1 MEKIKLSDILYHF
14 NNKDTFLKTPERL
27 LIFNGEQKRLQL
39 ANNDSTTLTE
49 EIRALQKRYNAPMI
63 IGAIPFDQRS
73 KATIIIPDSFGNYH
87 HSILIDDLQTATQ
100 SLSIE
105 DSIDLP
111 SRPQFN
117 EMVQEAI
124 QSINRQHFDKVV
136 LARSLKYRLQT
147 EPPIT
152 AWLTN
157 LLHKNKQGYIFSIAL
172 DNAQNLIGASPELLV
187 KKEGNIVTINP
198 LAGSRKKTFDMV
210 QDKDIENELLHAEKD
225 LHEHKIVVDYICEKL
240 ESHLGEIEYNEKPA
254 ILYTDTMMHL
264 STIIKGKIRN
274 DTTTVLD
281 VAQLLHPTPAICGA
295 PQKTSLE
302 FIQKVEPFNRGYY
315 TGIVGYMDQKGDGEW
330 VITIRCAEINNR
342 DITLFAGAGIV
353 SSSEQDSEYN
363 EISAKFTTMLH
374 AMGLSQQ

>member
-14 NNKDTFLKTPERL
+14 NNNDTFLKTPERL
-27 LIFNGEQKRLQL
+27 LVFNGKQKRFHLT
-39 ANNDSTTLTE
+39 NNDSTMLTE
-49 EIRALQKRYNAPMI
+49 EIKALQKQYKAPMI

-73 KATIIIPDSFGNYH
+73 KATIIIPDTFANYH
-87 HSILIDDLQTATQ
+87 HSNLIDDLQTVPQ
-100 SLSIE
+100 SLSVE
-105 DSIDLP
+105 DSIDSP

-117 EMVQEAI
+117 KMVQEAI
-124 QSINRQHFDKVV
+124 HSIHKQQFNKVV
-136 LARSLKYRLQT
+136 LARSLKYRLQA

-157 LLHKNKQGYIFSIAL
+157 LLHKNNQGYIFSIAL

-210 QDKDIENELLHAEKD
+210 KDKAIENELLHAEKD

-240 ESHLGEIEYNEKPA
+240 QPYLGEIAYNEKPA

-274 DTTTVLD
+274 DTTTALD

-295 PQKTSLE
+295 PQKPSLE
-302 FIQKVEPFNRGYY
+302 FIQKMEPFNRGYY

-374 AMGLSQQ
+374 AMGLSQ